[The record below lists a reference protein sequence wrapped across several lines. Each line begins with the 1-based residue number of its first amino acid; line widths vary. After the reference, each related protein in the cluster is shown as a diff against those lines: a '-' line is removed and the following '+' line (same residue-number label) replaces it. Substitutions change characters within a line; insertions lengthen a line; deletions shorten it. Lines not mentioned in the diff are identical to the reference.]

1 MGPTDPIIHL
11 KSREGYRFHC
21 WILGLLKPRHMYA
34 NIHATLTRV
43 VTCGNATTD
52 TCALSVLLVCVVRQK
67 STVSDKNWKN
77 NATPL

>member
-1 MGPTDPIIHL
+1 
-11 KSREGYRFHC
+11 
-21 WILGLLKPRHMYA
+21 MYA